1 MQSESPLSP
10 LSPMP
15 MHLSTR
21 CGARTRNAT
30 ACQSGAMANG
40 RCRMHGG
47 QSPGAPLA
55 RNALSS
61 GRYTAEMLAI
71 RKQVAF
77 LRRMARE
84 AAGNLRDDCRDTA
97 LFPDVDR

>member
-1 MQSESPLSP
+1 M
-10 LSPMP
+10 
-15 MHLSTR
+15 
-21 CGARTRNAT
+21 GAVV
-30 ACQSGAMANG
+30 CMGASHPA
-40 RCRMHGG
+40 RRW
-47 QSPGAPLA
+47 A